1 MLTVLLILIPLLAGF
16 ISFGLKGT
24 GPKVLALLSSIA
36 TLGVSLVALF
46 QFKVHPEATRFTAQW
61 IPQLNAKFA
70 VGLDGMG
77 AMLCL
82 LTTIAFVLVFISI
95 FSRTYERSN
104 SFYGLLLLAQ
114 AGLTGVFTAYDA
126 LLFYVGWELALVPM
140 YFLCS
145 IWGGEKR
152 IPVTFKFFIYTFVGS
167 LFMLIGIIYLYLHTK
182 DASFS
187 YNAFVSAGASLQ
199 HGEQSWLFWLFFVAF
214 AIKMPIFPL
223 HTWQPDTYEQSPTPV
238 TMILSGV
245 MVKMGL
251 FGALRWL
258 LPVLPG
264 ASASWSDLVIVL
276 SIIGIVYASCI
287 AIVQS
292 DLKKMIAYSS
302 IAHIGLMS
310 AAIFAHNQLSLQGVL
325 VQMFNHGINIIGLW
339 IIVDVI
345 EQRLGGVKNM
355 KELGG
360 IASKAPRLA
369 IFLVIISLANVG
381 LPLTNGFI
389 GEFLM
394 FSGLFQV
401 NVWFMAVAGLGIIL
415 SAVYILNMI
424 QRVIFGESNA
434 VTAKI
439 TDLTPGETLSLTLIV
454 LLIFVVGVYPKPML
468 ELVSGTTQLLQVAFQ
483 GSISLK

>member
-1 MLTVLLILIPLLAGF
+1 MLTVLLILIPLLAGV
-16 ISFGLKGT
+16 ISFGLKGN

-46 QFKVHPEATRFTAQW
+46 QFKAHPAATQFTAQW
-61 IPQLNAKFA
+61 IPQLNAKFSF
-70 VGLDGMG
+70 GLDGMG

-82 LTTIAFVLVFISI
+82 LTTISFVLVFVSI
-95 FSRTYERSN
+95 FSRTYERSS
-104 SFYGLLLLAQ
+104 SFYGLMLLAQ

-126 LLFYVGWELALVPM
+126 LLFYVFWELALIPV

-145 IWGGEKR
+145 IWGGERR
-152 IPVTFKFFIYTFVGS
+152 IPVTFKFFIYTFIGS
-167 LFMLIGIIYLYLHTK
+167 LFMLVGIIYIFLQTK
-182 DASFS
+182 DGSFS
-187 YNAFVSAGASLQ
+187 YTSFTSAGAALSDTQ
-199 HGEQSWLFWLFFVAF
+199 QSWLFWLFFIAF

-258 LPVLPG
+258 LPVLPHG
-264 ASASWSDLVIVL
+264 AASWSDLVIVL

-302 IAHIGLMS
+302 IAHIGLMC
-310 AAIFAHNQLSLQGVL
+310 AAIFANNEQSLQGVL

-345 EQRLGGVKNM
+345 EQRLGIKNM

-360 IASKAPRLA
+360 IASKAPRIA
-369 IFLVIISLANVG
+369 IFLVIISLANVA

-415 SAVYILNMI
+415 SAVYMLNMI
-424 QRVIFGESNA
+424 QRVIFGETNT
-434 VTAKI
+434 VTANV
-439 TDLTPGETLSLTLIV
+439 TDLNAGETISLVLIV
-454 LLIFVVGVYPKPML
+454 AMILVLGVYPKPL
-468 ELVSGTTQLLQVAFQ
+468 LDLVSGTAALVNQAF
-483 GSISLK
+483 

>member
-16 ISFGLKGT
+16 ITFGLKGT

-46 QFKVHPEATRFTAQW
+46 QFRVHPAATRVTAQW
-61 IPQLNAKFA
+61 IPQLNTKFA

-82 LTTIAFVLVFISI
+82 LTTIAFVLVFVSI

-126 LLFYVGWELALVPM
+126 LLFYVFWELALIPM

-145 IWGGEKR
+145 MWGGERR
-152 IPVTFKFFIYTFVGS
+152 IPVMFKFFIYTFVGS
-167 LFMLIGIIYLYLHTK
+167 LFMLIGIIFLYLHTK

-187 YNAFVSAGASLQ
+187 YASFVSAGASLRDGQ
-199 HGEQSWLFWLFFVAF
+199 QSWLFWLLFLAF

-245 MVKMGL
+245 MLKMGL

-258 LPVLPG
+258 LPVLPHA
-264 ASASWSDLVIVL
+264 ASSWADLVMVL
-276 SIIGIVYASCI
+276 SIAGIVYASCI

-292 DLKKMIAYSS
+292 DLKRMIAYSS

-310 AAIFAHNQLSLQGVL
+310 AAIFAHNEQSLQGVL
-325 VQMFNHGINIIGLW
+325 LQMFNHGINIIGLW
-339 IIVDVI
+339 VIVDVI
-345 EQRLGGVKNM
+345 EQRLGVKDM
-355 KELGG
+355 KQLGG
-360 IASKAPRLA
+360 IAGKAPRIA

-415 SAVYILNMI
+415 SAVYMLNMI
-424 QRVIFGESNA
+424 QRVIFGESNSLTSR
-434 VTAKI
+434 V
-439 TDLTPGETLSLTLIV
+439 TDLTAGETLSLTLVV
-454 LLIFVVGVYPKPML
+454 LLILVLGVYPQPL
-468 ELVSGTTQLLQVAFQ
+468 LQLVSGTTHALLAAFQ
-483 GSISLK
+483 GSTSLK